1 MIKMCVCVQLGSFCV
16 LWSFG
21 GSLFIFQKLYPD
33 PILKLNRIIGF
44 GGATMRCVSNTH
56 KRKTSGVQKWTIWK
70 STFNALII
78 ECTN

>member
-1 MIKMCVCVQLGSFCV
+1 MIKMCVYVQLGSFCV

-56 KRKTSGVQKWTIWK
+56 TQAQNIRGTKMDHLEI
-70 STFNALII
+70 NLMH
-78 ECTN
+78 